1 MAPRRAVDR
10 LNSLHI
16 SNIAAQQQERKFSS
30 AQSAINAFAKAA
42 AAADTATDVAEE
54 LPSAYNEAIDHL
66 LRGDNPPL
74 ATLTDGEVSTIAEQ
88 ILQNI
93 YDNKTE
99 WEEAGKWAEDEAKL
113 YKLSGVAAQGSI
125 AAGKLVLCSS
135 IIDYLR
141 TFIEAMEYKGGGKEP
156 ELLTKKRHVKMNT
169 VYGPVNVSSTLPG
182 NTFEVWVSSSE
193 VEEEKKDEDADC
205 INDSGEDGKIA
216 VVLGAGNQSM
226 LTIIDVLD
234 NTLRHRRPVVVKHH
248 PLRPWLAAPYEI
260 ILKPL
265 IKRGYVSQC
274 KDFSVQ
280 VTKALLSHPAVN
292 HVHITGAFSTAK
304 AVEET
309 LQKANPSLTETKI
322 KSMVSSELGCATPC
336 IVDDGD
342 YTDAELTH
350 AARIIACGKKTN
362 CGSNCLSPQVVVF
375 PKNWKQK
382 DSFREKLF
390 EELKRQ
396 PTTPCYYPGS
406 VHRKNMLV
414 EECKSFGSA
423 CTTIA
428 ASSVSEG
435 TCVSEDDQVVV
446 VECGTPG
453 EEGYNSQPLLR
464 EIFGPLLGIVE
475 LDSEEYESEDYLSKV
490 AVPFLNN
497 KDNIFGSL
505 SCTLFI
511 PKSKG
516 YGGERLQGVLANLNY
531 GTIAIN
537 QMTLFGY
544 TTATKGGAWGGH
556 ALEMIGQSG
565 NGNIGD
571 LFGVIGTNPAKV
583 VVYGPS
589 LESKPL
595 LDNSNPPPPIV
606 LDIVRE
612 FICTDSMLKGIGNAF
627 FIIFT
632 RSVRVA
638 LSYMPIVGRFVGD
651 RGM

>member
-1 MAPRRAVDR
+1 
-10 LNSLHI
+10 
-16 SNIAAQQQERKFSS
+16 
-30 AQSAINAFAKAA
+30 
-42 AAADTATDVAEE
+42 
-54 LPSAYNEAIDHL
+54 
-66 LRGDNPPL
+66 
-74 ATLTDGEVSTIAEQ
+74 
-88 ILQNI
+88 
-93 YDNKTE
+93 
-99 WEEAGKWAEDEAKL
+99 
-113 YKLSGVAAQGSI
+113 
-125 AAGKLVLCSS
+125 
-135 IIDYLR
+135 
-141 TFIEAMEYKGGGKEP
+141 
-156 ELLTKKRHVKMNT
+156 
-169 VYGPVNVSSTLPG
+169 
-182 NTFEVWVSSSE
+182 
-193 VEEEKKDEDADC
+193 
-205 INDSGEDGKIA
+205 
-216 VVLGAGNQSM
+216 
-226 LTIIDVLD
+226 
-234 NTLRHRRPVVVKHH
+234 
-248 PLRPWLAAPYEI
+248 
-260 ILKPL
+260 
-265 IKRGYVSQC
+265 
-274 KDFSVQ
+274 
-280 VTKALLSHPAVN
+280 
-292 HVHITGAFSTAK
+292 
-304 AVEET
+304 
-309 LQKANPSLTETKI
+309 
-322 KSMVSSELGCATPC
+322 
-336 IVDDGD
+336 
-342 YTDAELTH
+342 
-350 AARIIACGKKTN
+350 
-362 CGSNCLSPQVVVF
+362 
-375 PKNWKQK
+375 
-382 DSFREKLF
+382 
-390 EELKRQ
+390 
-396 PTTPCYYPGS
+396 
-406 VHRKNMLV
+406 
-414 EECKSFGSA
+414 
-423 CTTIA
+423 
-428 ASSVSEG
+428 
-435 TCVSEDDQVVV
+435 
-446 VECGTPG
+446 
-453 EEGYNSQPLLR
+453 
-464 EIFGPLLGIVE
+464 VE